1 MEFGLHTYI
10 VRGYTVDFHGAI
22 FAVTN
27 YYQNYIHSVITTNGD
42 NKLIGISN
50 VDGSLD
56 NKIYF
61 GNVNGYIS
69 ANTEDIISIRIDGNE
84 IATQTLEA
92 LFQQIED
99 KFNRGLIGKFNIEFL
114 TSINESAVTIN
125 FWAE

>member
-1 MEFGLHTYI
+1 M
-10 VRGYTVDFHGAI
+10 
-22 FAVTN
+22 TN